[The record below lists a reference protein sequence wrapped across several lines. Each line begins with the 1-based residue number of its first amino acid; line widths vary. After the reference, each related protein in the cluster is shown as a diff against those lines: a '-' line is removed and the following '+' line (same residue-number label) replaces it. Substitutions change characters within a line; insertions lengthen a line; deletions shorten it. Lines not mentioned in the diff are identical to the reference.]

1 MQESGACSMQ
11 GASVAGILSA
21 VVLEPCQPDHAN
33 PEDESIVLNRYVCT
47 LVAGLIVAGCANPTS
62 SRYEGA
68 EVGRTIETSRG
79 TIVAG
84 RVVDINGESNAAGP
98 LAGAA
103 IGGASVG
110 LGTHSGW
117 AAILG
122 AVVGAGIGYA
132 TQQVANDREGI
143 EYIVDMED
151 GRTVTLVQNRE
162 KSEAPLQ
169 PGTVVL
175 VQVSGTYSRVIPR
188 TPPLD
193 RPGSEP
199 SVGAAPA
206 TVPEAEAAGAG
217 GSGGSGGGW
226 SDPDKPATVPTP
238 LPAPAPTSP
247 AANPQASPSA
257 QTQRQ
262 PSTQTQT
269 MGEATPLVATGQS
282 TSSPMTP
289 TPATEAT
296 RFTASGTAASQAT
309 TSHPSAASL
318 RSGTTTS
325 WAVPPP
331 AQQ

>member
-1 MQESGACSMQ
+1 MQ
-11 GASVAGILSA
+11 GASIEGVLPA
-21 VVLEPCQPDHAN
+21 VVLDHCQPDHAN

-193 RPGSEP
+193 RPVTVTGSEP
-199 SVGAAPA
+199 AAGAAPA
-206 TVPEAEAAGAG
+206 TAPEAEAAGAG
-217 GSGGSGGGW
+217 GDGGSGSGW
-226 SDPDKPATVPTP
+226 NDPDKPATVPTS
-238 LPAPAPTSP
+238 LPAPASASPTT
-247 AANPQASPSA
+247 NPQGSPS
-257 QTQRQ
+257 TQPQRP

-269 MGEATPLVATGQS
+269 TGETTPLVATGQS
-282 TSSPMTP
+282 TSSPVTT

-296 RFTASGTAASQAT
+296 QFTASGTAAGQAT
-309 TSHPSAASL
+309 TSRPSAASL

-331 AQQ
+331 TQQ